1 VAELSVRPAAV
12 RLALERVIASA
23 AFRNSEAQAKLLRY
37 TVEAAL
43 SQPPP
48 AALKE
53 YTVAVEAL
61 GRPASFDPRADSIV
75 RVLARR
81 LRDKLARYYE
91 QDGRQDA
98 VRFEYSRGS
107 YVPRIAVTPAA
118 SDTARTVAVLPFLNL
133 SADHDA
139 GYFSDGLTE
148 ELIFLL
154 SRTADLRVVARTSC
168 FRFKGSTHDVRE
180 IGRKLGAELL
190 VEGGVRRAGDRLR
203 VTARLVG
210 ADDGLEL
217 WSDRYDRTL
226 EDGLRVQEE
235 IAVAIAGAL
244 RLQAAPRPQ
253 AADVEAHNLY
263 LKGRYFWNQRTEEGF
278 RRALNFYQAAV
289 TRDSSMARAHA
300 GIAETHILMMMHGIA
315 EPLTVMPLARE
326 AVLTALA
333 NDPELAAARSSLA
346 AIIHMWEQD
355 VPAAETQWLRALRS
369 DPAYATAHH
378 WYAVIGLVT
387 QRRFDE
393 ALSTIREAERL
404 DPLSLPIASDT
415 ALVLYWSRRYDE
427 AIEQCQRALFL
438 NPSFYRAHIG
448 LGRIHAATRQYSRA
462 IEACVAAR
470 ALCDG
475 GAFLAQLLGTLGF
488 SYAAGGDRERAFG
501 VLDELRAIASTNS
514 VAEYEM
520 GIVYT
525 GLGELTAAHAC
536 LEAARA
542 RRTGWIAW
550 IGIEPLFD
558 RVNDRVHL

>member
-1 VAELSVRPAAV
+1 MSARPAAV
-12 RLALERVIASA
+12 RLAVERVIASA
-23 AFRNSEAQAKLLRY
+23 AFRNSEAQARLLRY

-75 RVLARR
+75 RVLARK
-81 LRDKLARYYE
+81 LRNKLARYYE
-91 QDGRQDA
+91 QDGRQDV

-107 YVPRIAVTPAA
+107 YVPRIAVAPAA
-118 SDTARTVAVLPFLNL
+118 SDTPPRTVAVLPFLNL

-168 FRFKGSTHDVRE
+168 FRFKGSTNDVRE
-180 IGRKLGAELL
+180 IGQKLGAELL

-226 EDGLRVQEE
+226 DNGLRVQEE
-235 IAVAIAGAL
+235 IAVAIADAL
-244 RLQAAPRPQ
+244 RLQAAPHPRT
-253 AADVEAHNLY
+253 ADVQAHNLY
-263 LKGRYFWNQRTEEGF
+263 LKGRYFWNQRTEVGF
-278 RRALNFYQAAV
+278 RRALTFYQAAV
-289 TRDSSMARAHA
+289 TRDSSMARAYA

-315 EPLTVMPLARE
+315 EPLTVMPLASK
-326 AVLTALA
+326 AVLKALA
-333 NDPELAAARSSLA
+333 NDPDLAAARSSLA
-346 AIIHMWEQD
+346 AIHMWEQD
-355 VPAAETQWLRALRS
+355 APAAETQWLRALHS

-378 WYAVIGLVT
+378 WYAAFGLVT

-393 ALSTIREAERL
+393 ALSTIRQAERL
-404 DPLSLPIASDT
+404 DPLSLPIASDI

-427 AIEQCQRALFL
+427 AIDQCQRALFL

-448 LGRIHAATRQYSRA
+448 LGRIHAATRRYSRA

-475 GAFLAQLLGTLGF
+475 GAFLAPLLGTLGF

-536 LEAARA
+536 LDAARA

-550 IGIEPLFD
+550 LGIEPLYD
-558 RVNDRVHL
+558 RVNERVHL